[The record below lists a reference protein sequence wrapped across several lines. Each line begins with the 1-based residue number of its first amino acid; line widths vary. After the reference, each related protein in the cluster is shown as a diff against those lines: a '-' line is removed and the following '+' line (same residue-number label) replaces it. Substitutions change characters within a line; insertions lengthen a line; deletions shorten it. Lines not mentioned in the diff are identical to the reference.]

1 MNRSLVLIAVG
12 LAGLAAAG
20 CKPAAEAPDVQNA
33 CYHVAPQKDGTV
45 KFFKIADNDKNM
57 YYCAVQLDEIRYR
70 FMALGSNRDSIEG
83 AYNGRY
89 LFLDGRGLSTAPS
102 HDGGRFFAN
111 TRGDDGRL
119 VIPGGIPQPGP
130 QGAGIMITQD
140 PTLQKNVPGSRSAAK
155 K

>member
-1 MNRSLVLIAVG
+1 MNRTLVLLAVG

-20 CKPAAEAPDVQNA
+20 CKQGVQAPDVHNA

-45 KFFKIADNDKNM
+45 KFFKIADNDKSM
-57 YYCAVQLDEIRYR
+57 YYCATQLDEIRYR
-70 FMALGSNRDSIEG
+70 FMALGSTRDSIQG
-83 AYNGRY
+83 AYNGTY
-89 LFLDGRGLSTAPS
+89 LFVDGRGMSTATTY
-102 HDGGRFFAN
+102 DGGRFFAV

-140 PTLQKNVPGSRSAAK
+140 PTLQKNIAGSRAAAK